1 MKARF
6 LLLFSFIL
14 FSLMGSAQDLDWN
27 TFPDGSLN
35 HTYPTVGNAPVSVG
49 VETSGSTSSLNAN
62 EPNGRPTGL
71 RLAADFPAS
80 GNCVSVKIT
89 FSQPVSNLNFN
100 LIDIDF
106 ADGDSDYQDV
116 VTVTGSNGGTPV
128 SPVIDSAATNTVSGN
143 TVTGINSDTPL
154 AQNLV
159 TFSSPV
165 TEVIIQYCAG
175 SAFPSPESQE
185 IYIGDFTWDDAVL
198 PVRLASFSGKRVEH
212 QMLLGWQTT
221 FESNSAYFVVER
233 STDAKSFEAIG
244 RVISQ
249 GFSESM
255 QVYGFTD
262 DAPQKGTNYY
272 RLRQV
277 DRDGRFEFSKIL
289 GLTYDADG
297 FYFEVLALE
306 RGRIE
311 VKTNAPDPAFAVV
324 DLRGIANLGSVE
336 KVGATRYVLQ
346 VTPSGLAISALKIV
360 QMRTNQ
366 FGYTKRLLLN

>member
-1 MKARF
+1 MKTRF
-6 LLLFSFIL
+6 LLLVSFIL
-14 FSLMGSAQDLDWN
+14 FARVGSAQDLDWN
-27 TFPDGSLN
+27 TYPDGSLN
-35 HTYPTVGNAPVSVG
+35 HTYPTVGNAPVNVG
-49 VETSGSTSSLNAN
+49 VVTSGSTSSLNAN

-100 LIDIDF
+100 LIDIDY

-116 VTVTGSNGGTPV
+116 VTVTGSNGGTGV
-128 SPVIDSAATNTVSGN
+128 SPVIGSAATNTVSGN
-143 TVTGINSDTPL
+143 TVTGMNSNVPL

-175 SAFPSPESQE
+175 PAFALPETQE
-185 IYIGDFTWDDAVL
+185 IYISDFIWDDAVL

-221 FESNSAYFVVER
+221 FESNSAYFLVER

-244 RVISQ
+244 RVVSH

-262 DAPQKGTNYY
+262 EAPQKETNYY

-311 VKTNAPDPAFAVV
+311 VKTNAPDPTFTVV

-336 KVGATRYVLQ
+336 KVGETRYNLQ
-346 VTPSGLAISALKIV
+346 VTPSGLATPALKIV
-360 QMRTNQ
+360 QMRTNH
-366 FGYTKRLLLN
+366 FGYAKRVLLN